1 MWRVTFNEESAQ
13 AFILVPIGR
22 EQSGITLIHQKKKVE
37 VLLQLL
43 LSGIIKADVC
53 VAQNSGNLVICKR
66 AFHEEL
72 PLVNIICNTHTCTHY
87 QFSGATWIRF
97 NTKMKIYY

>member
-1 MWRVTFNEESAQ
+1 M
-13 AFILVPIGR
+13 VPIGR
-22 EQSGITLIHQKKKVE
+22 EQSGITLIHQKKKKVE

-72 PLVNIICNTHTCTHY
+72 PLVNIIYMQYTHMHTLPV
-87 QFSGATWIRF
+87 FWG
-97 NTKMKIYY
+97 NVNKIQYKNEDLLLVYRSLFL